1 MSENNNTSRSG
12 GTRPGFHVDPR
23 FINLRPLAHGGNSLV
38 YAATDSDCDKEVAI
52 KKLSFCDRQ
61 GCKYALREL
70 RLMRRLQHENV
81 VTVYEVLGTNGYS
94 LENGGNINF
103 NINEVSSVYI
113 VQELLHTDLHQLIQQ
128 KQLTQEHVRLFTYQ
142 LLRGLK
148 YIHSANVLHRDLK
161 PMNLLI
167 NVEDLVLKI
176 ADFGLARVVDGD
188 YAHKVFTHDK
198 NSYFQGKKFLQHR
211 ANW

>member
-70 RLMRRLQHENV
+70 RLCCFFSQSIPSENTTLVIGTSHE
-81 VTVYEVLGTNGYS
+81 TE
-94 LENGGNINF
+94 
-103 NINEVSSVYI
+103 
-113 VQELLHTDLHQLIQQ
+113 
-128 KQLTQEHVRLFTYQ
+128 
-142 LLRGLK
+142 
-148 YIHSANVLHRDLK
+148 
-161 PMNLLI
+161 
-167 NVEDLVLKI
+167 
-176 ADFGLARVVDGD
+176 
-188 YAHKVFTHDK
+188 
-198 NSYFQGKKFLQHR
+198 
-211 ANW
+211 

>member
-1 MSENNNTSRSG
+1 M
-12 GTRPGFHVDPR
+12 DPR
-23 FINLRPLAHGGNSLV
+23 FTNLRAIGHGGNAMV

-52 KKLSFCDRQ
+52 KKLNFSDRK
-61 GCKYALREL
+61 GSKYALREL

-81 VTVYEVLGTNGYS
+81 VTVYEVLGSNGFS
-94 LENGGNINF
+94 LEKGGSVNYNL
-103 NINEVSSVYI
+103 NEISSVYI

-128 KQLTQEHVRLFTYQ
+128 QQLNEEHVRLFTYQ

-148 YIHSANVLHRDLK
+148 YIHSANVVHRDLK

-176 ADFGLARVVDGD
+176 ADFGLARVIDTD
-188 YAHKVFTHDK
+188 YNHKVLVTACIISLALSCCCISVLNK
-198 NSYFQGKKFLQHR
+198 SIKETQLTLKTSINLY
-211 ANW
+211 

>member
-1 MSENNNTSRSG
+1 MDNNNSAPSGMSRSG
-12 GTRPGFHVDPR
+12 FSVDPR
-23 FINLRPLAHGGNSLV
+23 FINLRPIGHGGNAVV
-38 YAATDSDCDKEVAI
+38 YSATDSDCDKEVAI
-52 KKLSFCDRQ
+52 KKLSFSDRR

-81 VTVYEVLGTNGYS
+81 VTVYEVLGSNGFS
-94 LENGGNINF
+94 LERGGHINM
-103 NINEVSSVYI
+103 NETSSVYI
-113 VQELLHTDLHQLIQQ
+113 VQELLHTDLYQLVQQ
-128 KQLTQEHVRLFTYQ
+128 EQLTQEHVRLFTYQ

-176 ADFGLARVVDGD
+176 ADFGLARVLDDD
-188 YAHKVFTHDK
+188 YSHKV
-198 NSYFQGKKFLQHR
+198 R
-211 ANW
+211 I

>member
-1 MSENNNTSRSG
+1 MDNNNSAPSGMPRSG
-12 GTRPGFHVDPR
+12 FNVDPR
-23 FINLRPLAHGGNSLV
+23 FINLRPIGHGGNAVV
-38 YAATDSDCDKEVAI
+38 YSATDSDCDKEVAI
-52 KKLSFCDRQ
+52 KKLSFSDRR

-81 VTVYEVLGTNGYS
+81 VTVYEVLGSNGFS
-94 LENGGNINF
+94 LERGGHINM
-103 NINEVSSVYI
+103 NEASSVYI
-113 VQELLHTDLHQLIQQ
+113 VQELLHTDLYQLVQQ
-128 KQLTQEHVRLFTYQ
+128 EQLTQEHVRLFTYQ

-176 ADFGLARVVDGD
+176 ADFGLARVLDED
-188 YAHKVFTHDK
+188 YSHKVNILKFSRLKK
-198 NSYFQGKKFLQHR
+198 NI
-211 ANW
+211 W

>member
-1 MSENNNTSRSG
+1 MTDNNSQSGASRS
-12 GTRPGFHVDPR
+12 GFHVDPR
-23 FINLRPLAHGGNSLV
+23 FTNLRPIGHGGNAIV
-38 YAATDSDCDKEVAI
+38 YSATDSDCDKEVAI
-52 KKLSFCDRQ
+52 KKLSFSDRR

-81 VTVYEVLGTNGYS
+81 VTVYEVLGSNGFS
-94 LENGGNINF
+94 LERGGTINL

-128 KQLTQEHVRLFTYQ
+128 KQLSQEHVRLFTYQ

-161 PMNLLI
+161 PMNLLV

-176 ADFGLARVVDGD
+176 ADFGLARVIDGD
-188 YAHKVFTHDK
+188 YPHKV
-198 NSYFQGKKFLQHR
+198 
-211 ANW
+211 